1 MGNNIKQ
8 IEKERSASSL
18 DHITVKIQISL
29 NTETYLKIMKMFLN
43 SNNGSYPHDPCPKY
57 HKCY

>member
-29 NTETYLKIMKMFLN
+29 NTETYLKIMKMFLH
-43 SNNGSYPHDPCPKY
+43 SNNGSYPPYPCPKY
-57 HKCY
+57 HKYY